1 MQRKRLKQLRQEKG
15 ISQTKMAF
23 ELGWSTQNYI
33 EYERGNRVKMPKEI
47 EQKISSILGIEYEYI
62 REIEMNR

>member
-1 MQRKRLKQLRQEKG
+1 MQRKRLKQLRQERG

-33 EYERGNRVKMPKEI
+33 EYERGNRVKMPSWAER
-47 EQKISSILGIEYEYI
+47 KISNRLGIEYEYI
-62 REIEMNR
+62 REIEMSR

>member
-47 EQKISSILGIEYEYI
+47 EKKISSILGIEYEYI
-62 REIEMNR
+62 REIEMSR